1 MHINFNSTLFNKIN
15 KKTAKIAIIG
25 LGYVGLPLALQFS
38 KKKFE
43 VFGIDIDKNK
53 IKLLEKEKS
62 YIKHIDSKTISKNKS
77 IIFTTKF
84 KTISKVDIILL
95 CLPTPLSKTNNPDLS
110 YIKNTMRN
118 IQKYLHK
125 GQLIVLESSTYPGST
140 KKTLLPYLRKKF
152 SIGYDFF
159 LGYSPEREDPNNKKF
174 NLENIPKIC
183 SGYTNNCLR
192 LSKKL
197 YEKIIKSVI
206 KVSSIET
213 AEFIKLYENIY
224 RSVNIG
230 LINELKT
237 VSYKLNLDIYEI
249 INAAKTKP
257 FGFQAFYPGPG
268 VGGHCIPVDPYYLSW
283 IAKENK
289 VKTNLIFHAGKINSQ
304 MPNWIISKI
313 LLKKKIKKVLL
324 IGAAYKKGLDD
335 TRESPTIDFIRIL
348 KKKKIQTEYH
358 DPNVKYLKS
367 RKLNKTYVSKK
378 LNKDILKK
386 YDCVI
391 ILTDHININYNL
403 IKENANFIVDT
414 RNIYKNKSNEILKL

>member
-1 MHINFNSTLFNKIN
+1 MNFKSSLFNKIN

-38 KKKFE
+38 KKKFK
-43 VFGIDIDKNK
+43 VFGFDIDKHK
-53 IKLLEKEKS
+53 IKLLENKKS
-62 YIKHIDSKTISKNKS
+62 YIKHINSNIIKKDKS
-77 IIFTTKF
+77 ITFTRKF
-84 KTISKVDIILL
+84 KKISEVDIILL
-95 CLPTPLSKTNNPDLS
+95 CLPTPLSKKNTPDLS
-110 YIKNTMRN
+110 YIKKTMKN
-118 IQKYLHK
+118 IQKYLRK

-140 KKTLLPYLRKKF
+140 KKTLLPFLKKF
-152 SIGYDFF
+152 NIGSDFF

-183 SGYTNNCLR
+183 SGYTDNCLK
-192 LSKKL
+192 LSKQL
-197 YEKIIKSVI
+197 YEKIIREVI
-206 KVSSIET
+206 KVSNIET
-213 AEFIKLYENIY
+213 AEFVKLYENIY

-283 IAKENK
+283 IAKENR
-289 VKTNLIFHAGKINSQ
+289 VRTNLIFYAGKINSQ
-304 MPNWIISKI
+304 MPNWIISEI

-324 IGAAYKKGLDD
+324 IGAAYKKELDD
-335 TRESPTIDFIRIL
+335 TRESPTIDFIRIF
-348 KKKKIQTEYH
+348 KKKEIKTDYY

-367 RKLNKTYVSKK
+367 RKLNKTYISKK
-378 LNKDILKK
+378 LNEEILKK
-386 YDCVI
+386 YDCTI
-391 ILTDHININYNL
+391 ILTDHTNINYDL
-403 IKENANFIVDT
+403 IKKNANFIVDT
-414 RNIYKNKSNEILKL
+414 RNIYKIKSNKILKL